1 MSAPVKQVT
10 VYDIAKEANVSV
22 STVSRVLNDTA
33 PVKKSTKE
41 KVNQLIEKYQ
51 FHPNALARSLTKKT
65 SGMIGIILPDITNPF
80 FPEVF
85 SGAEKTARDKGY
97 TLFLCDT
104 EGDYERE
111 TQYLNALRE
120 KQVDGIIFLGGRINL
135 AKCDPKLTAEVVEV
149 NRRIPVVLVNGDL
162 PGRLLHRVYTD
173 EVEGARLAIQH
184 LIDYGH
190 RHIAFI
196 GGMKETTTTTQKVKM
211 FRQVMLQNG
220 LEVPKEWVLEG
231 SFSIQSGQALM
242 RQLFSEDHKPTAV
255 FCVNDFTAIG
265 AYKAASQLGMRIPD
279 DISIVGFDDTP
290 LASSIIPEL
299 TTISQK
305 STELGR
311 LAVEML
317 HQLILKEDIKRVTV
331 LQPELIVRESTKRYL
346 SSANHS

>member
-1 MSAPVKQVT
+1 MKQVT

-41 KVNQLIEKYQ
+41 RVNQLIEKYQ

-85 SGAEKTARDKGY
+85 SGAENMARDNGY

-111 TQYLNALRE
+111 TQYLNVLRE
-120 KQVDGIIFLGGRINL
+120 KQVDGIIFIGGRINL
-135 AKCDPKLTAEVVEV
+135 AKCDPTLAAEVVEV
-149 NRRIPVVLVNGDL
+149 NRRIPVILVNGDL
-162 PGRLLHRVYTD
+162 PGSLLHRVYTD
-173 EVEGARLAIQH
+173 EVEGARLAVQH

-190 RHIAFI
+190 RHIAFL
-196 GGMKETTTTTQKVKM
+196 GGMMETETTLQKVKM
-211 FRQVMLQNG
+211 FSLVMRQNG
-220 LEVPKEWVLEG
+220 LEVPKEWVLNG
-231 SFSIQSGQALM
+231 SFSIQSGKALM
-242 RQLFSEDHKPTAV
+242 KQLLSEDHKPSAV

-265 AYKAASQLGMRIPD
+265 AYKAVSELGLRIPE

-311 LAVEML
+311 LAVVKL
-317 HQLILKEDIKRVTV
+317 HQLILKENINRETV
-331 LQPELIVRESTKRYL
+331 LQPELIVRESTRRYL
-346 SSANHS
+346 